1 MPAKYSGSQL
11 NLLILIA
18 ITFRA
23 GVCPA
28 SELRHHLLTSPR
40 QSGPCSLKV
49 LLPDHISPNINE
61 KLRVLYLLPVEA
73 GESTRWGNCF
83 DEVVKLDLHNRHR
96 LICVFPSFS
105 DLPWYADH
113 PSDQNRQQ
121 EAYFLRDVI
130 PFVESNYPAC
140 SDAHSRLLVGF
151 SKSGWGAW
159 SLLLRNPDTFS
170 RAAAFDAPMMMSEP
184 GKYGSGPI
192 FGSAENFQK
201 YRITSLLSQRVEILK
216 CGPARLSLFGK
227 GNFESEHQQ
236 LIGLMRTSGIP
247 LEVFSDRERSHS
259 WNSGWLEEAVA
270 WVARPVQAASS
281 RTESAGRS
289 R

>member
-1 MPAKYSGSQL
+1 MSAKYSGSL
-11 NLLILIA
+11 PNLLILIV
-18 ITFRA
+18 ITRWA

-49 LLPDHISPNINE
+49 LLPDQISPNVNE

-83 DEVVKLDLHNRHR
+83 DEVVKQDLHNRHR

-140 SDAHSRLLVGF
+140 SHAGSRLLVGF

-159 SLLLRNPDTFS
+159 SLLLRNPDIFS

-184 GKYGSGPI
+184 GKYGSAPI

-201 YRITSLLSQRVEILK
+201 YRITSLLSQRAEILK
-216 CGPARLSLFGK
+216 RGPARLSLFGK
-227 GNFESEHQQ
+227 GNFEPEHEQ
-236 LIGLMRTSGIP
+236 LIDLMQTSGIP
-247 LEVFSDRERSHS
+247 FEAFSDIERTHS
-259 WNSGWLEEAVA
+259 WNSGWLEGAVA
-270 WVARPVQAASS
+270 WVARPVHAASS
-281 RTESAGRS
+281 RMESAGRS